1 MDKIEQLYNLYLSKN
16 IITSK
21 TSLEKFRAANQEQ
34 QNKLYELG
42 KNKNLFQTTD
52 FNKFQTA
59 WGGSMSEE
67 PVKKK
72 VPSSSVGQNQGTMGS
87 TGQPKQAKNTSSV
100 SSLGLTD
107 DVVSKLNNLKSTPV
121 KKYSSQ
127 EQVVEEFNPERAQ
140 ANEMLAQAKAEK
152 ITEPQKQAMEKA
164 FIGTGY
170 GLNESEQQEYN
181 KLYDEAVKKGTIT
194 QEGALQ
200 VDLEKLKEQSI
211 LLSVDKNAAAEAEAE
226 DKKAADLRNISL
238 DSYRK
243 LKYSKVAEMFLSDED
258 KAEYDLQKNLN
269 HWETEMFATSTN
281 GTPNELMLKKYKE
294 AKLNLDNYKE
304 GMVTRSQDAIKI
316 INEKLL
322 EDPNNKELREE
333 LIKERARTQA
343 FINPVA
349 AGKALYSKSADIQKA
364 PGRNPLEKME
374 NRYNGLIK
382 QVADLKLTM
391 TEGALSMIPLVGDVT
406 GIDDKVRRVSELMK
420 QIEELTP
427 IVLLNKKSLKEDN
440 FFTQFGKSLVS
451 GLSAASPLTTEQEQS
466 SIIFDALNATGTT
479 GDVSEDNLK
488 GLEESFRQT
497 TGELIG
503 STGGSTL
510 SIMPAMV
517 SGGYAIS
524 SLKNMSR
531 LGKAIDKLSDS
542 NKVAKLFFGA
552 TETGLAYE
560 ASSLFG
566 DSVST
571 EEESSFV
578 SGALGEVFS
587 QGLSA
592 IAKRNIYMQA
602 MIKAFGSNASKAQK
616 YMAIAAQRSGA
627 GFGEVAEEYG
637 NEFGSIIEDS
647 DGSLE
652 KFTNLVK
659 ERFGTLNQNL
669 EFGAL
674 TFGMGVV
681 FGSFTNAG
689 KQFAESHKQ
698 WLSNQSDEIK
708 QQFEEI
714 SLELNTGV
722 DEALN
727 EISSPD
733 AAEAKPTP
741 NKVTVLGKEVNMY
754 NEYIPSKTEDIE
766 SDAMYSFSADSKEGI
781 PPLLQDVAYSNT
793 TELNGV
799 KTEKWNASISG
810 DELLK
815 LYPATA
821 TEQATPQATVAEDVV
836 YGLTKDE
843 AAELE
848 DLEDFLDKREA
859 DNDYINSKASSVPKA
874 IVNSFINPKYVYK
887 VFAEAFTVK
896 KANEKFSRYVE
907 LYDKRQEAI
916 GLPERYFDDEGNFIA
931 PVVIEEESTPKATE
945 KVDALSDVESTAKA
959 LEGLPRE
966 PQDKIYPNK
975 VMEIEGV
982 PLSPLSFDENA
993 LSWESNNPQSVA
1005 EAYHRAKQEN
1015 SNPGLVNAVEKLLG
1029 KPLPQATEKV
1039 EVEGE
1044 VKIKASERVVYDR
1057 EPTTDDGVYKILGD
1071 ENNIIYRVNSNTGR
1085 IQEYADGLWSNAASN
1100 AIARGTARKQG
1111 FQKIKDPSK
1120 SEQPTKPTPQAT
1132 EKVVGEET
1140 PNEIVYEM
1148 NKTDKKIWSKDFEI
1162 IDNRNGEEDAE
1173 GAKWMVRNVVTG
1185 YMIDAKSKKDAQYI
1199 IDNAPAEAELFGEG
1213 EKVEIDTEPEKVAD
1227 VETQVQDFGV
1237 GEDDVKPVVS
1247 VISKIFNTL
1256 KSAGL
1261 TASKTVSDWV
1271 GIGKGTEKPYT
1282 LKINGKDVEVKNIN
1296 EDVVNGFYSQL
1307 ARAISSSK
1315 QDKMPAKQWIDKF
1328 ANNEEARWT
1337 GLKDWLSNQQGS
1349 VSKSDIQQYLKD
1361 NRIEIVE
1368 VTKTYFDEKKV
1379 EENLDAL
1386 YKKRK
1391 GLEAKFLEP
1400 LSNKV
1405 RDFVE
1410 KYNNLTK
1417 EMVSVD
1423 MNMDDWIEQASKIS
1437 EKRKELLD
1445 KFDAKEYIDIDK
1457 GIASRKKDNWIY
1469 VIGKPFYENNP
1480 EYIKEAKELD
1490 SQIGILEEEY
1500 EAGSGSQ
1507 PKFSR
1512 YQLEGEKENYKEVL
1526 VTLPSKNPLQQR
1538 VLELEKI
1545 YEQDGSNYNRS
1556 ELEEAKKELV
1566 ESKTT
1571 SFRSSHFDEPNILV
1585 HLRMN
1590 TRTDADGNKV
1600 LFLEEVQSDWGQI
1613 GKKEGF
1619 KRDINESEKKQ
1630 INAIKEKQQTILDGL
1645 KSYKLFKK
1653 LTEGR
1658 LDEMSKGH
1666 EDDKVHTLV
1675 TVLQQEVFSVIN
1687 NPYYDKNDIK
1697 DVERGV
1703 ERISK
1708 SLHSLMKYW
1717 FRESNGLDLSMEDR
1731 INLINA
1737 LKEDAKSGVGE
1748 SYGRYELSVFKDFQ
1762 DLQNKKHT
1770 IEFEATKGRTPSAPF
1785 VMDTNDWAKLGLK
1798 VALKEAVNQGA
1809 TKIAW
1814 TTGEQQNDRYDLSK
1828 IADEVRYSKNE
1839 DGTYKIVAYKNGE
1852 NISENK
1858 SLNEKDLES
1867 NFGKEVSKRIIDGE
1881 GENIEGE
1888 KSLTGENL
1896 RVGGK
1901 GMKGFYGSPAEGSLG
1916 IVGGV
1921 AKKLFKQVPKTVIL
1935 GKVKTLGE
1943 RAVIEENRKG
1953 LFNIYDREASPIP
1966 LFKDIATREEAESI
1980 LKEPIKNKSTQ
1991 YSIDITPELKA
2002 QVEEGQQ
2009 LFKDAEAQY
2018 RIENGKNLI
2027 EAIKSFDGSAKA
2039 VVAIT
2044 HEIMHPTVVAII
2056 DGARDKNK
2064 VGLKH
2069 TKTIIDEFN
2078 KANPKNKVNLA
2089 ELIAG
2094 NDSFKAGD
2102 TTAKYRAVQEF
2113 IAESFERYNTEGA
2126 KGFSKS
2132 FQEVLD
2138 QIKKAFQEV
2147 YTTITGK
2154 DLSPELRSMFDE
2166 ILGKNQS
2173 TLKDAKEPGTRI
2185 ITKAREILF
2194 KGMQPKIKDGKNFS
2208 AHEIKEGEFAALDIK
2223 LAMDYKGL
2231 LPLKQFSIPAGTT
2244 VDVVKLAPED
2254 SKEGMLAARKIET
2267 DAIDASDAQVVKL
2280 LTYDSRGGVSEQY
2293 IIKDKSILDSSKDVT
2308 DSQLKSRLA
2317 SLKGKIP
2324 TEIKRIF
2331 DKVKNIKEITYIEQ
2345 QAIVDQIISDQADMA
2360 QISESIMQELVE
2372 LEGKGKI
2379 SQKQSNA
2386 IVSRMSKLD
2395 KLNEAKVARFIDYA
2409 SKILNDANY
2418 KFKVDAV
2425 AAKLKKAKL
2434 NIPRR
2439 LGINKAGGIVK
2450 RLFTMDMS
2458 LVPKE
2463 VFDKY
2468 AELVELMA
2476 SSSSIIEINKDID
2489 EIARIAQEVLSVVE
2503 VQNGKLQ
2510 TLAEVYQE
2518 NKSDKLTYTQNLDK
2532 MLVDGIININD
2543 KEIMSKYKSLIDK
2556 KPAVKKTK
2564 AEIEEEKKEL
2574 IKGILS
2580 ERKLETREF
2589 ATRAETDLAIQTKK
2603 LATKEN
2609 MDLLS
2614 VAQLKKL
2621 SKVISNINN
2630 GLVDRNTF
2638 MLRNRLNANNSIQ
2651 PVYDAT
2657 LKAKINFITNYFHLL
2672 KPKAKSARFGAE
2684 GMSPTTSAIRFGLGF
2699 NIDTELGNPKTRELW
2714 ENLLER
2720 LAIGENLDD
2729 TKVNSIVTQLDKATD
2744 KIYKSFFRRENRLV
2758 ESKAKMFLYKIG
2770 LEFKSNPDSDQ
2781 VKSPEAYLKKTINDG
2796 KLDKRTKKML
2806 SDILND
2812 KNLFVDGVLDLD
2824 KLYNSFNKYE
2834 KEFIEL
2840 AGKINQEAS
2849 EYAMFDAGIIQ
2860 DKPITLLNDYV
2871 HHIVIKDEV
2880 TVSNDTAADM
2890 ADKISRS
2897 MTPSTRAKH
2906 LTDREDVVTP
2916 LNFDLYNSLVTG
2928 IKKTYLTYYM
2938 TEPIMTS
2945 RLVLD
2950 GLKAKM
2956 IKDGTFEDNKD
2967 IFQALNEK
2975 VEEGINNLLFY
2986 NIASNTEID
2995 EIANEI
3001 GNEAYRYI
3009 LASDQ
3014 KLFAETAGAISYI
3027 AINKLNTFA
3036 DGVKAMNKIT
3046 MEEFAAIATNAKTIH
3061 LTKFLPKNV
3070 LYASRLVESSSSKS
3084 GTASKKTKSKAGDYA
3099 KLFYNQ
3105 TFKRARNVAG
3115 AINDF
3120 TITTADKLMNLPL
3133 WYGSFRS
3140 EFKKV
3145 SGEELDKNKF
3155 VANDLEYVQKY
3166 ENAIEVA
3173 RRYADEVI
3181 TDATSVKGKFS
3192 GKLTGKDFDRVKTSG
3207 VVKFVTYF
3215 NEFMAGFMQ
3224 GETNAL
3230 IKGVRASRGS
3240 GRKGMSRAD
3249 GRRLVAAVLARS
3261 ISYNVVIATTA
3272 GGLFYAI
3279 YKALN
3284 DLEDDKYEKE
3294 LSKETLAEGTKKAA
3308 IAAVSGR
3315 VGNVFKIPINLAGDY
3330 VNREYFY
3337 DGPEEEYEILTYLP
3351 KPDKMGWETTS
3362 LYDYIPALSGKYGVG
3377 LKTANEGFKI
3387 YQEEDK
3393 LNKKETSGM
3402 KYSKLM
3408 ELESKKNNMPYKKL
3422 ALGVSILGQMGYIPF
3437 GKNVAKIAKK
3447 EAYRDKE

>member
-1 MDKIEQLYNLYLSKN
+1 MEEQLLKDFVATAQKYGYDYNAVMSKFPEFKGFDVQLLKDYVATAEKYN
-16 IITSK
+16 YDYSIVNSK
-21 TSLEKFRAANQEQ
+21 FPEFNAA
-34 QNKLYELG
+34 
-42 KNKNLFQTTD
+42 
-52 FNKFQTA
+52 
-59 WGGSMSEE
+59 

-87 TGQPKQAKNTSSV
+87 TGQPKQTKNTSSV
-100 SSLGLTD
+100 SSLGLVGEDAPEGYVESPAGTKIEQPTKRVGDIVMPVAPATD
-107 DVVSKLNNLKSTPV
+107 MPDYGKQ
-121 KKYSSQ
+121 Y
-127 EQVVEEFNPERAQ
+127 EQAAEIKVADKQIKIN
-140 ANEMLAQAKAEK
+140 KAE
-152 ITEPQKQAMEKA
+152 
-164 FIGTGY
+164 
-170 GLNESEQQEYN
+170 
-181 KLYDEAVKKGTIT
+181 
-194 QEGALQ
+194 
-200 VDLEKLKEQSI
+200 
-211 LLSVDKNAAAEAEAE
+211 
-226 DKKAADLRNISL
+226 
-238 DSYRK
+238 
-243 LKYSKVAEMFLSDED
+243 
-258 KAEYDLQKNLN
+258 
-269 HWETEMFATSTN
+269 
-281 GTPNELMLKKYKE
+281 
-294 AKLNLDNYKE
+294 
-304 GMVTRSQDAIKI
+304 DAIKFQTDI
-316 INEKLL
+316 AKSYDMELPEYRNYIEKDLAKEFLGESELEEYNLQQSIDEYVDLSKDLNPNDINNKDIFDKISSLKKDAANLRVQKVNGVVEQIRQIKESIDYTDPTATKEKL
-322 EDPNNKELREE
+322 EEIKKLRAT
-333 LIKERARTQA
+333 INPT
-343 FINPVA
+343 INPVQYA
-349 AGKALYSKSADIQKA
+349 KEKASTSEVMGMPGDTPMDKLKNYYHSKLYELKK
-364 PGRNPLEKME
+364 LEE
-374 NRYNGLIK
+374 DTGFLDYATGSLPI
-382 QVADLKLTM
+382 
-391 TEGALSMIPLVGDVT
+391 VGDLT
-406 GIDDKVRRVSELMK
+406 GATRKRDKYRELYQEIK
-420 QIEELTP
+420 ELTP
-427 IVLLNKKSLKEDN
+427 IVTINQKDLKEDN
-440 FFTQFGKSLVS
+440 FFTQFAKATVGSL
-451 GLSAASPLTTEQEQS
+451 LSSDIVTTEQQQAEKLYNAFS
-466 SIIFDALNATGTT
+466 DANVMSN
-479 GDVSEDNLK
+479 VSEEAKQAIDASFDMTLK
-488 GLEESFRQT
+488 EE
-497 TGELIG
+497 IG
-503 STGGSTL
+503 STGGVVL
-510 SIMPAMV
+510 GMMPAFV
-517 SGGYAIS
+517 TGGAAVKGVGGLAKGTKIAEALNKLDKS
-524 SLKNMSR
+524 S
-531 LGKAIDKLSDS
+531 KA
-542 NKVAKLFFGA
+542 AKYLIGA
-552 TETGLAYE
+552 TETGLSYE
-560 ASSLFG
+560 AAGLLSTSEVVDEEASFLSGFMGETFVRGLGKLVPQKIYNQTMLKLFG
-566 DSVST
+566 
-571 EEESSFV
+571 
-578 SGALGEVFS
+578 G
-587 QGLSA
+587 SA
-592 IAKRNIYMQA
+592 NKAQDLLMKGSAKV
-602 MIKAFGSNASKAQK
+602 GSKAG
-616 YMAIAAQRSGA
+616 Y

-637 NEFGSIIEDS
+637 NEIGNIISES
-647 DGSLE
+647 DGDLNEFIKMHS
-652 KFTNLVK
+652 
-659 ERFGTLNQNL
+659 ERFGDFDDNVK
-669 EFGAL
+669 FGL
-674 TFGMGVV
+674 MTFGMGMA
-681 FGSFTNAG
+681 FGTFTNSG
-689 KQFAESHKQ
+689 KDFMKKHQE
-698 WLSNQSDEIK
+698 WLSEQSPEVQSEFATIAAETQSAVDEISGTDVAVDELTK
-708 QQFEEI
+708 VQNRINQIESAREQGALLEDEEPGELKKLKEQETQLLSKEEDAPQAIVDEVVIDEEGDIQIGEDELSQLEYDIQQQEDQGTILDNIDQTVYMDGKEGVIKIDPENENTIVFESGNTVRELGNKDEVGGNLLASIGI
-714 SLELNTGV
+714 SLNATEDVVTDEKVTTGEKQKSIDTFTLDGKEYTV
-722 DEALN
+722 IGRKRDKKGQAVVRVKEVETGLERRIVGDNAEVILKDEALRRGGKQVTIP
-727 EISSPD
+727 EI
-733 AAEAKPTP
+733 
-741 NKVTVLGKEVNMY
+741 KVT
-754 NEYIPSKTEDIE
+754 
-766 SDAMYSFSADSKEGI
+766 
-781 PPLLQDVAYSNT
+781 
-793 TELNGV
+793 
-799 KTEKWNASISG
+799 
-810 DELLK
+810 
-815 LYPATA
+815 
-821 TEQATPQATVAEDVV
+821 
-836 YGLTKDE
+836 
-843 AAELE
+843 
-848 DLEDFLDKREA
+848 
-859 DNDYINSKASSVPKA
+859 
-874 IVNSFINPKYVYK
+874 
-887 VFAEAFTVK
+887 
-896 KANEKFSRYVE
+896 
-907 LYDKRQEAI
+907 
-916 GLPERYFDDEGNFIA
+916 
-931 PVVIEEESTPKATE
+931 
-945 KVDALSDVESTAKA
+945 
-959 LEGLPRE
+959 
-966 PQDKIYPNK
+966 
-975 VMEIEGV
+975 
-982 PLSPLSFDENA
+982 
-993 LSWESNNPQSVA
+993 
-1005 EAYHRAKQEN
+1005 
-1015 SNPGLVNAVEKLLG
+1015 
-1029 KPLPQATEKV
+1029 
-1039 EVEGE
+1039 
-1044 VKIKASERVVYDR
+1044 ERVVEPQTETKAQKR
-1057 EPTTDDGVYKILGD
+1057 ERVIAKKKEFEAMNQAEFDAAVEQSNKDVAEFEEMVVANLAAEKESNKDLVSVNSQVYQVTKNNDNSFSVSKMRTDGKLTRVTDVAERSKAVGQFKRAKTNKEKAKLKEADTLLSDFKKEESDKILSLLD
-1071 ENNIIYRVNSNTGR
+1071 RLIDSTNIKGRAFDATLGIPMVTVNASLR
-1085 IQEYADGLWSNAASN
+1085 IVRAAYKAGKSLAEAIADGIRYLKENGYAVN
-1100 AIARGTARKQG
+1100 ELDYK
-1111 FQKIKDPSK
+1111 KYVL
-1120 SEQPTKPTPQAT
+1120 SEFKKKPYSTP
-1132 EKVVGEET
+1132 EK
-1140 PNEIVYEM
+1140 
-1148 NKTDKKIWSKDFEI
+1148 
-1162 IDNRNGEEDAE
+1162 
-1173 GAKWMVRNVVTG
+1173 
-1185 YMIDAKSKKDAQYI
+1185 
-1199 IDNAPAEAELFGEG
+1199 
-1213 EKVEIDTEPEKVAD
+1213 EPEEAAD

-1237 GEDDVKPVVS
+1237 GKDDVKPVVS

-1349 VSKSDIQQYLKD
+1349 VSKSDIQQFLKD
-1361 NRIEIVE
+1361 NRVSVVE
-1368 VTKTYFDEKKV
+1368 VVKGGVGNFNNRFG
-1379 EENLDAL
+1379 NLVPSEIESKLDYISNSNKSDL
-1386 YKKRK
+1386 TIEQNRK
-1391 GLEAKFLEP
+1391 GTWNIYDRTNSSLPILKEVSSENEAKDII
-1400 LSNKV
+1400 SNT
-1405 RDFVE
+1405 E
-1410 KYNNLTK
+1410 KYREST
-1417 EMVSVD
+1417 
-1423 MNMDDWIEQASKIS
+1423 
-1437 EKRKELLD
+1437 
-1445 KFDAKEYIDIDK
+1445 
-1457 GIASRKKDNWIY
+1457 
-1469 VIGKPFYENNP
+1469 PT
-1480 EYIKEAKELD
+1480 
-1490 SQIGILEEEY
+1490 
-1500 EAGSGSQ
+1500 
-1507 PKFSR
+1507 KFSQ

-1526 VTLPSKNPLQQR
+1526 VTMPSIKSKQEHVVKN
-1538 VLELEKI
+1538 I
-1545 YEQDGSNYNRS
+1545 DGQWVVENQKTKVQLKFGS
-1556 ELEEAKKELV
+1556 ESLAKSQAERFNKEPQV
-1566 ESKTT
+1566 DFDKQ
-1571 SFRSSHFDEPNILV
+1571 FKSSHFDEPNILV

-1600 LFLEEVQSDWGQI
+1600 LFLEEVQSDWGQE
-1613 GKKEGF
+1613 GKKKGF
-1619 KRDINESEKKQ
+1619 GNKFEVKKVQGGFGIFNKQTGERENVAGTFDNIEKANE
-1630 INAIKEKQQTILDGL
+1630 
-1645 KSYKLFKK
+1645 
-1653 LTEGR
+1653 R
-1658 LDEMSKGH
+1658 LNF
-1666 EDDKVHTLV
+1666 V
-1675 TVLQQEVFSVIN
+1675 N
-1687 NPYYDKNDIK
+1687 
-1697 DVERGV
+1697 ERG
-1703 ERISK
+1703 
-1708 SLHSLMKYW
+1708 L
-1717 FRESNGLDLSMEDR
+1717 G
-1731 INLINA
+1731 
-1737 LKEDAKSGVGE
+1737 GV
-1748 SYGRYELSVFKDFQ
+1748 
-1762 DLQNKKHT
+1762 
-1770 IEFEATKGRTPSAPF
+1770 PSAPF

-1809 TKIAW
+1809 AKIAW

-1916 IVGGV
+1916 IVGNV
-1921 AKKLFKQVPKTVIL
+1921 AKSLFKQEPKTVSL
-1935 GKVKTLGE
+1935 AGKKGSITRTQALSLVNDGKRVFTELRGEEYPLNTIDDVMEANNYYVK
-1943 RAVIEENRKG
+1943 
-1953 LFNIYDREASPIP
+1953 
-1966 LFKDIATREEAESI
+1966 ES
-1980 LKEPIKNKSTQ
+1980 ESSVQSTQ
-1991 YSIDITPELKA
+1991 HSIDITPELKA

-2166 ILGKNQS
+2166 ILGKN
-2173 TLKDAKEPGTRI
+2173 K
-2185 ITKAREILF
+2185 
-2194 KGMQPKIKDGKNFS
+2194 
-2208 AHEIKEGEFAALDIK
+2208 
-2223 LAMDYKGL
+2223 
-2231 LPLKQFSIPAGTT
+2231 
-2244 VDVVKLAPED
+2244 VK
-2254 SKEGMLAARKIET
+2254 M
-2267 DAIDASDAQVVKL
+2267 
-2280 LTYDSRGGVSEQY
+2280 
-2293 IIKDKSILDSSKDVT
+2293 
-2308 DSQLKSRLA
+2308 
-2317 SLKGKIP
+2317 P
-2324 TEIKRIF
+2324 TQIKRVF
-2331 DKVKNIKEITYIEQ
+2331 DKVKNIKDITYAEQ
-2345 QAIVDQIISDQADMA
+2345 QDIVDQIMSDQADMA
-2360 QISESIMQELVE
+2360 QVSESIMQELVE

-2386 IVSRMSKLD
+2386 IISRMSKLD
-2395 KLNEAKVARFIDYA
+2395 KLNEGKVARFIDYA

-2434 NIPRR
+2434 NTPRR
-2439 LGINKAGGIVK
+2439 LGMNRAGGIVK

-2489 EIARIAQEVLSVVE
+2489 EIAKTAQEILSVVE

-2518 NKSDKLTYTQNLDK
+2518 NKSDKLTYSQNLDK

-2556 KPAVKKTK
+2556 KPAKKKTA

-2580 ERKLETREF
+2580 EIKLETREF

-2603 LATKEN
+2603 LATKAN

-2657 LKAKINFITNYFHLL
+2657 LKGKINFITNYFHLL
-2672 KPKAKSARFGAE
+2672 KPRLKGGRFGAE

-2812 KNLFVDGVLDLD
+2812 KNIFVDGVLDLD

-2897 MTPSTRAKH
+2897 MTPTTRAEH

-2956 IKDGTFEDNKD
+2956 IEDGTFEDNKD

-2995 EIANEI
+2995 EIANQI

-3166 ENAIEVA
+3166 ENAIEAA
-3173 RRYADEVI
+3173 RRHADEVI

-3192 GKLTGKDFDRVKTSG
+3192 GKLAGKDFDRIKTSP
-3207 VVKFVTYF
+3207 VVKVITWY

-3249 GRRLVAAVLARS
+3249 GRRLVAAILARS

-3279 YKALN
+3279 YKALS

-3294 LSKETLAEGTKKAA
+3294 LSAETLADGTKKAA

-3315 VGNVFKIPINLAGDY
+3315 VGNVFKIPINLAGEY

-3337 DGPEEEYEILTYLP
+3337 DGPEDEYENLTYLP
-3351 KPDKMGWETTS
+3351 RPDKMEWETTS
-3362 LYDYIPALSGKYGVG
+3362 LYDYLPALAGKYGVSI
-3377 LKTANEGFKI
+3377 KTAQEGFKI
-3387 YQEEDK
+3387 YQEEES
-3393 LNKKETSGM
+3393 LNEKETSGM
-3402 KYSKLM
+3402 EYSKLM
-3408 ELESKKNNMPYKKL
+3408 ELKAKKANIPYKRGML
-3422 ALGVSILGQMGYIPF
+3422 AISILGQLGYIPAA
-3437 GKNVAKIAKK
+3437 KNVTKIARR
-3447 EAYRDKE
+3447 EAYREK